1 MLTFL
6 QKKFIINIV
15 TIQKKQKKG
24 EKSMKFKVTAKAEG
38 FTVELAET
46 KSDKRLEIKNLELEE
61 PFLLTAD
68 SIISEIKNRTRE
80 YFNCEDVELLPPDN
94 EVDNKA
100 CRIMLSNKQSFES
113 N

>member
-1 MLTFL
+1 
-6 QKKFIINIV
+6 
-15 TIQKKQKKG
+15 
-24 EKSMKFKVTAKAEG
+24 MKFKVTAKAEG

-80 YFNCEDVELLPPDN
+80 YFNCEDVELVTDN

-100 CRIMLSNKQSFES
+100 CRIMLSNKQSFE
-113 N
+113 NN

>member
-1 MLTFL
+1 MR
-6 QKKFIINIV
+6 
-15 TIQKKQKKG
+15 
-24 EKSMKFKVTAKAEG
+24 FKVTAKAEG

-80 YFNCEDVELLPPDN
+80 YFNCEDVELVTDN
-94 EVDNKA
+94 EVEKKA
-100 CRIMLSNKQSFES
+100 CRIMLSNKQSFE
-113 N
+113 NN

>member
-1 MLTFL
+1 
-6 QKKFIINIV
+6 
-15 TIQKKQKKG
+15 
-24 EKSMKFKVTAKAEG
+24 MKFKVTAKAEG

-61 PFLLTAD
+61 PFLLTTD

-80 YFNCEDVELLPPDN
+80 YFNCEDVELVTDN
-94 EVDNKA
+94 EVEKKA

>member
-1 MLTFL
+1 
-6 QKKFIINIV
+6 
-15 TIQKKQKKG
+15 
-24 EKSMKFKVTAKAEG
+24 MKFKVTAKAEG

-80 YFNCEDVELLPPDN
+80 YFNCEDVELVTDN
-94 EVDNKA
+94 EVEKKA
-100 CRIMLSNKQSFES
+100 CRIMLSNKQSFE
-113 N
+113 NN